1 MDINKEILH
10 YHHLY
15 NDREFMQMSLKI
27 DTSLLFHSNYGG
39 DKEMVLFA
47 VKLGLNNMQD
57 ISYELRNDKEFML

>member
-1 MDINKEILH
+1 
-10 YHHLY
+10 
-15 NDREFMQMSLKI
+15 MSLKI